1 LLEAADT
8 LGLLGEAESSLF
20 NAGELRW
27 IFLVVVMLRAVSVES
42 VGMAL
47 EDLLAT

>member
-1 LLEAADT
+1 MLEAADT
-8 LGLLGEAESSLF
+8 LGLLGEAESSLL

-27 IFLVVVMLRAVSVES
+27 IFAAVETLRAVSVES

-47 EDLLAT
+47 EDLLET